1 VEKKTMKKFFFR
13 RAIILFAGCFLW
25 NISVGSCAALSLDDA
40 IDMAL
45 KQNLDISVALRGE
58 DTAAANLDAALGA
71 QKFSVAASSS
81 WQMNR
86 GPNSSSNNTAANSID
101 LTLPIYTGGKNEA
114 TIDSKKYAVTQ
125 SQLNTVRTR
134 ETIILNTITA
144 YYDILEAEKT
154 VEVDQ
159 EAVDKYQAHLV
170 SVQQLYSAG
179 SEARVDVLSSEVD
192 LSNAKQ
198 TLIKAKN
205 TYEIDLSTLRNIL
218 RMAGDEPLK
227 LTDDFSYKP
236 FDQTLPD
243 CLTYAL
249 SNRKDLQSDQ
259 LAVEV
264 AEKSVTIAAA
274 GQKAQVSTFVDVD
287 WDSDLPS
294 QNDMSYV
301 SGISASWNLF
311 DSNVTNANIK
321 AAKIAVETAKLE
333 LAQAQ
338 ETVDLAVRQAYL
350 NMREAEERFVSTQD
364 AVQKAEEDYYIASEK
379 YKAGEGLMLDITD
392 AQNSLSTAELNYIS
406 AQYDYARYKATLEN
420 TMGLSGGVNK

>member
-1 VEKKTMKKFFFR
+1 MGKSFFR
-13 RAIILFAGCFLW
+13 RTVILFIGCLLW
-25 NISVGSCAALSLDDA
+25 NISVGSCAALSLEDA

-45 KQNLDISVALRGE
+45 KQNLDISVAVWGE
-58 DTAAANLDAALGA
+58 DTAAAKLDAARGA
-71 QKFSVAASSS
+71 QKFSVAESSS

-86 GPNSSSNNTAANSID
+86 GPNSNSSNTSSNSIT

-125 SQLNTVRTR
+125 SKLNTVRTR
-134 ETIILNTITA
+134 ETITLNTITA
-144 YYDILEAEKT
+144 YYDILEAAKT
-154 VEVDQ
+154 VDVDQ
-159 EAVDKYQAHLV
+159 EAVDKYQAHLLN
-170 SVQQLYSAG
+170 VQQLYSAG
-179 SEARVDVLSSEVD
+179 SEARVNVLSSEVD

-205 TYEIDLSTLRNIL
+205 TYEIDLSSLRNIL

-243 CLTYAL
+243 CLIYAL
-249 SNRKDLQSDQ
+249 NNRKDLQSDQ
-259 LAVEV
+259 IAVEV
-264 AEKSVTIAAA
+264 AEKNVVIAAA
-274 GQKAQVSTFVDVD
+274 EQKPQVSAFVATD
-287 WDSDLPS
+287 WDKTLPS
-294 QNDMSYV
+294 KNDMSYV
-301 SGISASWNLF
+301 SGISGSWNLF
-311 DSNVTNANIK
+311 DSNVTNANVR
-321 AAKIAVETAKLE
+321 AAKIAIETAKLE

-350 NMREAEERFVSTQD
+350 NMREAEERFVSTED

-420 TMGLSGGVNK
+420 VMGLSNGVNK